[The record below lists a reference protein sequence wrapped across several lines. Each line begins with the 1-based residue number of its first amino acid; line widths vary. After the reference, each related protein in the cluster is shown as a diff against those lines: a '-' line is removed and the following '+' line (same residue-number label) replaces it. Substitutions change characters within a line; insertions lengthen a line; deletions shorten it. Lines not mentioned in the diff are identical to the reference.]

1 MVTMV
6 DGPSEELLGDQLPVA
21 VVPILRHFAFSVIAN
36 TGLVGLDPVD
46 R

>member
-6 DGPSEELLGDQLPVA
+6 DGLAEELLGDQLPVA
-21 VVPILRHFAFSVIAN
+21 LVPVFRRFTFCVIAN
-36 TGLVGLDPVD
+36 TVLGLDPVD

>member
-6 DGPSEELLGDQLPVA
+6 DGLAEELLGDQLPVA
-21 VVPILRHFAFSVIAN
+21 VVPILRRFAFCVIAN
-36 TGLVGLDPVD
+36 TVLGLDPVD